1 MTRIAPSVYFIIA
14 IFFAT
19 LITYIDFILNIDF
32 LDIGDRLNYLA
43 RAKNIEFY
51 NDGFSLIIL
60 LISLRD
66 EPLFAFIFYFLDL
79 IGLPDVASVRLI
91 IFASTLTTFFIML
104 HKGRIPLYAFSFLLF
119 FDWFIS
125 NYINSLRLA
134 LASSIFLLAWFYTTG
149 KRKKLLIALT
159 PLIHY
164 NFFIVIGILWLESI
178 LKRAKVSID
187 VSIMISGIAGLAFG
201 LFVFIIANTIGF
213 IELSDRYSEFGGFVG
228 VTLGPLF
235 FLSILIIFLLQGK
248 SFKQENQL
256 SIMILTFY
264 IMAVPF
270 FPPVSRVVISTIVL
284 ILVSGF
290 SIKSYYKHIFVLLI
304 ILYTTLF
311 AASGKLIPALFSNI

>member
-1 MTRIAPSVYFIIA
+1 M
-14 IFFAT
+14 
-19 LITYIDFILNIDF
+19 
-32 LDIGDRLNYLA
+32 
-43 RAKNIEFY
+43 
-51 NDGFSLIIL
+51 
-60 LISLRD
+60 ISSR
-66 EPLFAFIFYFLDL
+66 
-79 IGLPDVASVRLI
+79 V
-91 IFASTLTTFFIML
+91 STAN
-104 HKGRIPLYAFSFLLF
+104 LYA
-119 FDWFIS
+119 
-125 NYINSLRLA
+125 
-134 LASSIFLLAWFYTTG
+134 
-149 KRKKLLIALT
+149 
-159 PLIHY
+159 
-164 NFFIVIGILWLESI
+164 
-178 LKRAKVSID
+178 
-187 VSIMISGIAGLAFG
+187 ISGSGLA
-201 LFVFIIANTIGF
+201 IANTIGF